1 MSFKSG
7 VSAGAGLT
15 VKLQREVKGSTEF
28 IDTPGLF
35 DAARI
40 EEAAKKDVESRNHSS
55 WAVCTR

>member
-28 IDTPGLF
+28 VDTPGLF
-35 DAARI
+35 DDARI
-40 EEAAKKDVESRNHSS
+40 EEAAKKDVDSRNH
-55 WAVCTR
+55 